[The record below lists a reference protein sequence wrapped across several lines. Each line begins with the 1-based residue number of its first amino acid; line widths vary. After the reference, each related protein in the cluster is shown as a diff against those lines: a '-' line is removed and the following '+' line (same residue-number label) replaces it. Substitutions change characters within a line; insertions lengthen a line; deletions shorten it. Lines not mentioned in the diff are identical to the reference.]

1 VAVAYHL
8 TLTILMMLTA
18 LRPLTGRHTK
28 SILLRTLTTV
38 PCYQVD
44 SFSNQPFAGN
54 PAAVCLLDS
63 TTTGEWPLTD
73 SHLLQIAAE
82 NNLSETAF
90 IIPQHTTSDDH
101 SFTQESHFH
110 LRWFTPTTEVDLC
123 GHATLATAAVLL
135 QKCNN
140 TNPSLYFAT
149 KSGELVASAMPSM
162 PTDDNQTDSAIEM
175 ELPLNPPL
183 DLSSPAAPYLALVD
197 AVLDSTNGTN
207 GTVEGIVESVS
218 YSATTKKF
226 VVTLDATQV
235 DRSYLESLNPSPTTL
250 LNVNQTALGTDN
262 VKGVIVTLQDT
273 EENSGYDFISRYFA
287 PWVGIEEDPVTGSA
301 HTVLAPMWSK
311 RFKDQTD
318 MKARQCSP
326 RGGDL
331 GLRVDTAGDGKLYI
345 SGEACVVLEGTLRIE

>member
-1 VAVAYHL
+1 
-8 TLTILMMLTA
+8 MLR
-18 LRPLTGRHTK
+18 LGRCTTSKHTK
-28 SILLRTLTTV
+28 SFLHRTLTTV

-90 IIPQHTTSDDH
+90 IIPQHTTSDDD
-101 SFTQESHFH
+101 SFTHESHFH

-162 PTDDNQTDSAIEM
+162 STDDDQTNSAIEM

-183 DLSSPAAPYLALVD
+183 ELSSPAAPYLALVD
-197 AVLDSTNGTN
+197 AVLDNTN

-235 DRSYLESLNPSPTTL
+235 DRSYLESINPSPTTL
-250 LNVNQTALGTDN
+250 LNVDQTTLGTDN

-273 EENSGYDFISRYFA
+273 EENSGFDFISRYFA

-331 GLRVDTAGDGKLYI
+331 GLRVDTSCTSTAGDGKLYI